1 MVIKGDN
8 ILGIGPSSI
17 SGVDVLGN
25 NPVESAPAGGGDNP
39 PITTDLLVY
48 YNPDVEVYSDA
59 GSTLAVDG
67 NNVRQFNDQSGNDN
81 TLSQSTASLQ
91 PVYDTTT
98 FSGSNASLN
107 SLNDSLLLTSNL
119 NFNTTTSF
127 TFYMVY
133 KKSSNTTIRNWFVNT
148 TNYLRLDMRASLI
161 GIRADAG
168 EFRYVTYTDDANI
181 KIMALTVDRSNGE
194 FKLYINGS
202 YIGEGASAGYYQT
215 NPPSY
220 TIQKLFSNGGATMN
234 VGNVLF
240 YTDSHDATQVGQISD
255 WLNDKYS
262 IY

>member
-1 MVIKGDN
+1 MIKGDR
-8 ILGIGPSSI
+8 ILSVGT
-17 SGVDVLGN
+17 
-25 NPVESAPAGGGDNP
+25 PAGGGISIIANEPVTSGGGGGGDTP

-48 YNPDVEVYSDA
+48 YNPDVEAYSDA

-67 NNVRQFNDQSGNDN
+67 DNVRQFNDQSGNDN

-107 SLNDSLLLTSNL
+107 SLNDSLLFTSNL
-119 NFNTTTSF
+119 NLNTTTSF

-133 KKSSNTTIRNWFVNT
+133 KKSSNTSIRNWFVNS
-148 TNYLRLDMRASLI
+148 TNNLRLDQRTTLI

-181 KIMALTVDRSNGE
+181 KIMAITVDRSNGE

-202 YIGEGASAGYYQT
+202 YIGEGASAAYYQA

-220 TIQKLFSNGGATMN
+220 TIQKLFANGTAAMN

-240 YTDSHDATQVGQISD
+240 YTAAHDATDVGTVSD